1 MLPNKD
7 DYTEYSKPEKR
18 VYWAFVVLAVVAA
31 SLLLAWDQLLSPL
44 LK

>member
-7 DYTEYSKPEKR
+7 DYTKYSKPEKR
-18 VYWAFVVLAVVAA
+18 VYWAFVVLAVVAT
-31 SLLLAWDQLLSPL
+31 SSLLAWDPLRSPL